1 MNEAAAAIVGFGF
14 LLWGGG
20 VGTKLCCFFFL
31 FRLGFFNLNLFLLPL
46 LRDFFTGA
54 EGPLK
59 PVALADEEVEEV
71 TEVVTSPLGWKL
83 AKLGASPVFGA

>member
-1 MNEAAAAIVGFGF
+1 M
-14 LLWGGG
+14 
-20 VGTKLCCFFFL
+20 

-59 PVALADEEVEEV
+59 PVADEEVEEV
-71 TEVVTSPLGWKL
+71 TEVVTSPVGWKL

>member
-1 MNEAAAAIVGFGF
+1 MKEAAATVGFCSR
-14 LLWGGG
+14 LRGGG

-31 FRLGFFNLNLFLLPL
+31 FEFGFFSLSLFLLPL
-46 LRDFFTGA
+46 RRDFFTGA

-59 PVALADEEVEEV
+59 AEDEVEEEEV
-71 TEVVTSPLGWKL
+71 TDVVTSPAGWKL

>member
-1 MNEAAAAIVGFGF
+1 MNEAAATVGFCSPR
-14 LLWGGG
+14 LRGGG
-20 VGTKLCCFFFL
+20 VGTKLCFFFFL
-31 FRLGFFNLNLFLLPL
+31 SEFGFFSLSLFLLPL

-59 PVALADEEVEEV
+59 AEDEVDEEEV
-71 TEVVTSPLGWKL
+71 TDVVTTSPAAGWKL

>member
-1 MNEAAAAIVGFGF
+1 MSKFGF
-14 LLWGGG
+14 FSLS
-20 VGTKLCCFFFL
+20 
-31 FRLGFFNLNLFLLPL
+31 LFLLPL

-59 PVALADEEVEEV
+59 AEDDVEEEEV
-71 TEVVTSPLGWKL
+71 TDVVTVSPAGWKL